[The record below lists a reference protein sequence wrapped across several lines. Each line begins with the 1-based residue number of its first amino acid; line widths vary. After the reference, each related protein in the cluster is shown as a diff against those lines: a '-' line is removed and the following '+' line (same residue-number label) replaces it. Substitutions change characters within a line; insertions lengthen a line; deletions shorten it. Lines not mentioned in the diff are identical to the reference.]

1 MECARSNDHYGDPK
15 PAVRTRTSTTKD
27 TRITKTIFQKCR
39 QAFQQI
45 AFVCFVFFVVNGC
58 SPRPSEPQPI
68 VAVTRPVGSWQGRGT
83 ATVGDIP
90 SETGRFR
97 ITWET
102 SNESPAGAGT
112 FKLTLRS
119 AISGRT
125 IGIVADHRG
134 NGTGTAEFD
143 DGPRTYD
150 FLVES
155 SNIDWKFKV
164 EETSGEYRK
173 DGRLP

>member
-1 MECARSNDHYGDPK
+1 MPRNSDLILRKQSAKFQHL
-15 PAVRTRTSTTKD
+15 VRTLLFAA
-27 TRITKTIFQKCR
+27 IFIGGCR
-39 QAFQQI
+39 QK
-45 AFVCFVFFVVNGC
+45 
-58 SPRPSEPQPI
+58 PSEPQPI

-155 SNIDWKFKV
+155 VNVDWRFKV
-164 EETSGEYRK
+164 EETSGAYK
-173 DGRLP
+173 KGAVP

>member
-1 MECARSNDHYGDPK
+1 MHLK
-15 PAVRTRTSTTKD
+15 KV
-27 TRITKTIFQKCR
+27 
-39 QAFQQI
+39 
-45 AFVCFVFFVVNGC
+45 VFVFFVSFVVAFALGC
-58 SPRPSEPQPI
+58 TQKPSEPQPI

-83 ATVGDIP
+83 QTVGDIP

-97 ITWET
+97 IMWET

-125 IGIVADHRG
+125 LGIVADHKG
-134 NGTGTAEFD
+134 AGSGTAEYD
-143 DGPRTYD
+143 EGPRTYD

-155 SNIDWKFKV
+155 AHVDWKFRV
-164 EETSGEYRK
+164 EETSGAYAGAKENASPSSVPAKR
-173 DGRLP
+173 

>member
-1 MECARSNDHYGDPK
+1 MHFKKN
-15 PAVRTRTSTTKD
+15 
-27 TRITKTIFQKCR
+27 
-39 QAFQQI
+39 
-45 AFVCFVFFVVNGC
+45 VFASLASFALLAGC
-58 SPRPSEPQPI
+58 SQAPSEPQPV

-83 ATVGDIP
+83 QTVGDVP

-102 SNESPAGAGT
+102 SNETVQGAGT

-125 IGIVADHRG
+125 LGIVADHKG
-134 NGTGTAEFD
+134 VGSGTAEYD
-143 DGPRTYD
+143 EGPRTYD

-155 SNIDWKFKV
+155 AHVDWKFKV
-164 EETSGEYRK
+164 EETTGEFGAKER
-173 DGRLP
+173 

>member
-1 MECARSNDHYGDPK
+1 MS
-15 PAVRTRTSTTKD
+15 
-27 TRITKTIFQKCR
+27 
-39 QAFQQI
+39 
-45 AFVCFVFFVVNGC
+45 FVSFVGLHGC
-58 SPRPSEPQPI
+58 SAAGSRPNPSRSSS
-68 VAVTRPVGSWQGRGT
+68 VTRPVGSWQGRGT

-97 ITWET
+97 IIWET

-125 IGIVADHRG
+125 LGIVADHKG
-134 NGTGTAEFD
+134 VGTGTADYDE
-143 DGPRTYD
+143 GPRTYD

-155 SNIDWKFKV
+155 TNVDWKFRV
-164 EETSGEYRK
+164 EETSGAYTK
-173 DGRLP
+173 AAPP

>member
-1 MECARSNDHYGDPK
+1 MHLEK
-15 PAVRTRTSTTKD
+15 
-27 TRITKTIFQKCR
+27 
-39 QAFQQI
+39 
-45 AFVCFVFFVVNGC
+45 FVFVAFVFFVFAISVGC
-58 SPRPSEPQPI
+58 TRPSEPQPI

-97 ITWET
+97 IVWET
-102 SNESPAGAGT
+102 ANESPAGAGT

-125 IGIVADHRG
+125 LGIVTDHKG
-134 NGTGTAEFD
+134 VGSGTAEYD
-143 DGPRTYD
+143 EGPRTYD

-155 SNIDWKFKV
+155 DHVDWKFRV
-164 EETSGEYRK
+164 EETSGAYAGTKNASPSSVPAKR
-173 DGRLP
+173 

>member
-1 MECARSNDHYGDPK
+1 MRFRKIVFVS
-15 PAVRTRTSTTKD
+15 S
-27 TRITKTIFQKCR
+27 
-39 QAFQQI
+39 
-45 AFVCFVFFVVNGC
+45 VCFVVSGC
-58 SPRPSEPQPI
+58 GSQPSKPQQI

-97 ITWET
+97 ITWRT
-102 SNESPAGAGT
+102 SNESPAGTGR

-125 IGIVADHRG
+125 LGIVADHAG
-134 NGTGTAEFD
+134 AGTGTVEYD
-143 DGPRTYD
+143 EGPRTYD

-155 SNIDWKFKV
+155 TNVDWSFQV
-164 EETSGEYRK
+164 EETTGAFANGSPPFGSAQGGPFVPGKR
-173 DGRLP
+173 

>member
-1 MECARSNDHYGDPK
+1 MFLN
-15 PAVRTRTSTTKD
+15 TKD
-27 TRITKTIFQKCR
+27 TKITKHVFQKCV
-39 QAFQQI
+39 QAFNKPV
-45 AFVCFVFFVVNGC
+45 FVPFVFFVLVFSGC
-58 SPRPSEPQPI
+58 RPQRSEPQQI

-97 ITWET
+97 IIWET
-102 SNESPAGAGT
+102 SHESPAGSGR

-125 IGIVADHRG
+125 LGIVADHTG
-134 NGTGTAEFD
+134 PGTGTADFD
-143 DGPRTYD
+143 EGPRTYD

-155 SNIDWKFKV
+155 ANVDWSFRV
-164 EETSGEYRK
+164 EETSGAYAK
-173 DGRLP
+173 DRLP

>member
-1 MECARSNDHYGDPK
+1 MRTHFHGITIGLRRRPKAGAANRWRLSVFVLFVLFVLAFASGCRSESSG
-15 PAVRTRTSTTKD
+15 
-27 TRITKTIFQKCR
+27 
-39 QAFQQI
+39 
-45 AFVCFVFFVVNGC
+45 
-58 SPRPSEPQPI
+58 PQPI

-97 ITWET
+97 ILWET

-125 IGIVADHRG
+125 LGIVADHKG
-134 NGTGTAEFD
+134 AGSGTAEYD
-143 DGPRTYD
+143 EGPRTYD

-155 SNIDWKFKV
+155 ANVDWSFRV
-164 EETSGEYRK
+164 EETTGAYANGSPPVESSQGKPFVPGKR
-173 DGRLP
+173 

>member
-1 MECARSNDHYGDPK
+1 MERTCRHKHVCASLIALA
-15 PAVRTRTSTTKD
+15 AV
-27 TRITKTIFQKCR
+27 F
-39 QAFQQI
+39 
-45 AFVCFVFFVVNGC
+45 GC
-58 SPRPSEPQPI
+58 SPKPSEPQPI

-97 ITWET
+97 IMWRTA
-102 SNESPAGAGT
+102 NESPVGAGT

-125 IGIVADHRG
+125 LGIVADHKG
-134 NGTGTAEFD
+134 VGSGTAEYD
-143 DGPRTYD
+143 EGPRTYD

-155 SNIDWKFKV
+155 SNIDWSFKV
-164 EETSGEYRK
+164 EETSGAYSNGSPSFVPGKR
-173 DGRLP
+173 

>member
-1 MECARSNDHYGDPK
+1 MHFRK
-15 PAVRTRTSTTKD
+15 
-27 TRITKTIFQKCR
+27 
-39 QAFQQI
+39 I
-45 AFVCFVFFVVNGC
+45 AFVPFVSFVFAFAFAFGC
-58 SPRPSEPQPI
+58 TQKPSGPQPI

-83 ATVGDIP
+83 STVGDIP

-97 ITWET
+97 IMWET

-125 IGIVADHRG
+125 LGIVTDHKG
-134 NGTGTAEFD
+134 VGSGTAEYD
-143 DGPRTYD
+143 EGPRTYD

-155 SNIDWKFKV
+155 ANVDWKFRV
-164 EETSGEYRK
+164 EETSGAYAGTK
-173 DGRLP
+173 DNASPSSVPAKR

>member
-1 MECARSNDHYGDPK
+1 MHF
-15 PAVRTRTSTTKD
+15 TKN
-27 TRITKTIFQKCR
+27 
-39 QAFQQI
+39 
-45 AFVCFVFFVVNGC
+45 AFVIFVSFVVAFAFGC
-58 SPRPSEPQPI
+58 AQKPTEAQPI
-68 VAVTRPVGSWQGRGT
+68 VSVTRPVGSWQGRGT

-102 SNESPAGAGT
+102 SNESPAGAGR

-125 IGIVADHRG
+125 IGIVADHKG
-134 NGTGTAEFD
+134 TGTGTAEYD
-143 DGPRTYD
+143 EGPRTYD

-155 SNIDWKFKV
+155 ANVDWKFRV
-164 EETSGEYRK
+164 EETSGAYSNGSPSSVPAKR
-173 DGRLP
+173 

>member
-1 MECARSNDHYGDPK
+1 MRFRKIVLVSSVCVVVCGCGSQPSK
-15 PAVRTRTSTTKD
+15 P
-27 TRITKTIFQKCR
+27 
-39 QAFQQI
+39 QQ
-45 AFVCFVFFVVNGC
+45 
-58 SPRPSEPQPI
+58 I

-102 SNESPAGAGT
+102 WNESPPGTGT

-125 IGIVADHRG
+125 LGIVADSKG
-134 NGTGTAEFD
+134 MGGGTVDYDE
-143 DGPRTYD
+143 GPRTYD

-155 SNIDWKFKV
+155 ANVDWKFRV
-164 EETSGEYRK
+164 EETTGEFTPRS
-173 DGRLP
+173 RLP